1 MMTTLLELTSAS
13 LLALAIIA
21 WLLSGVISWL
31 VAASA
36 RLNSL
41 ISGVGGVLA
50 SLAAIAAAW
59 QALHNGQVQITPL
72 PLLHYLAEF
81 NPLNALLLLAMS
93 LPALFCSLYA
103 CAWLNGVNQRK
114 RARTG
119 LLCNLLLAALTA
131 AAISANGAGLVLM
144 MELAALCA
152 YFLIVQTDDVKSRR
166 AGLNQFLSGRLG
178 TLCLIL
184 CFALLYYA
192 SGIQEIEGLSFELLR
207 HTAFTPGVKSLAFL
221 LSLLGFGLY
230 AGIIPLHGL
239 VPQSHSSA
247 PAQAAALFSSALM
260 KIGIMGVIKVGL
272 DLLGAPPL
280 WWGLMV
286 LLLAIL
292 TALICGL
299 YALMEHDI
307 RRLLAYHTLEN
318 VGIIL
323 LGVGGAMVGVALN
336 LPVLASLALLAGLFH
351 LFNHGLFK
359 TALFLGAGEIEM
371 QTGIKDME
379 KLGGIARRMPWTAVA
394 MLIALMSMA
403 ALPPLNGF
411 ASEWLLYQSL
421 FQMSA
426 GHDIAGRLLGPL
438 LAVGL
443 ALTGALALMCIAKVF
458 GVTFLGAP
466 RSDAAASGLPPS
478 FTMTLSIA
486 MLALLCLAV
495 GVAAPW
501 VIPPLAGV
509 ASSIL
514 QAPPM
519 QVASQGVLLT
529 RTAAV
534 SPPMIAIL
542 LLSLPLLPLLLTS
555 LLRGAR
561 LPARQRGDAWACG
574 YGHSP
579 DMVVTATGFA
589 QPLRVMFAPVY
600 RLRRIATPDRLVSTL
615 HRGGISALC
624 HRLAF
629 IELAVLL
636 VITLA

>member
-1 MMTTLLELTSAS
+1 MTALFALEPAS
-13 LLALAIIA
+13 LLALALLV
-21 WLLSGVISWL
+21 WLLSGIAGGLLAAAARISG
-31 VAASA
+31 
-36 RLNSL
+36 L
-41 ISGVGGVLA
+41 ISGTGGMVASAAVIVAAVQVLI
-50 SLAAIAAAW
+50 SGTSVTL
-59 QALHNGQVQITPL
+59 TL
-72 PLLHYLAEF
+72 PVVPYTAELS
-81 NPLNALLLLAMS
+81 PLNALLLLAMS
-93 LPALFCSLYA
+93 VTALFSSLYA
-103 CAWLNGVNQRK
+103 CAWLAHARQRQ

-131 AAISANGAGLVLM
+131 ATISATAVELILM
-144 MELAALCA
+144 MEMAALCA

-184 CFALLYYA
+184 AFALLHHT
-192 SGIQEIEGLSFELLR
+192 SGSVSFDVLR
-207 HTAFTPGVKSLAFL
+207 HTAFTPGIKSVSFL
-221 LSLLGFGLY
+221 LALAGFGLY
-230 AGIIPLHGL
+230 AGIIPLHAW

-247 PAQAAALFSSALM
+247 PAHAAALFSSALM
-260 KIGIMGVIKVGL
+260 KIGILGIVKVGL

-292 TALICGL
+292 TAFIGGL

-323 LGVGGAMVGVALN
+323 LGVGGAMAGVALN

-379 KLGGIARRMPWTAVA
+379 KLGGIARLMPWTAFTL
-394 MLIALMSMA
+394 LIALMSMA

-421 FQMSA
+421 FQLSA
-426 GHDIAGRLLGPL
+426 SPLFIARLLGPL

-458 GVTFLGAP
+458 GVTFLGSP
-466 RSDAAASGLPPS
+466 RSQAAAEATPAPLA
-478 FTMTLSIA
+478 MTLSGVL
-486 MLALLCLAV
+486 LALLCV
-495 GVAAPW
+495 GC
-501 VIPPLAGV
+501 GV
-509 ASSIL
+509 ASPWIIPHFSAVAASVL
-514 QAPPM
+514 NAPVL
-519 QVASQGVLLT
+519 QVAQHGVVFST
-529 RTAAV
+529 TSAV
-534 SPPMIAIL
+534 SAPMVAIL
-542 LLSLPLLPLLLTS
+542 LLGMPLLPWIIAAV
-555 LLRGAR
+555 LRGQR
-561 LPARQRGDAWACG
+561 LPNRSRGDAWACG
-574 YGHSP
+574 YAHSA

-589 QPLRVMFAPVY
+589 QPLRVMFAPLY
-600 RLRRIATPDRLVSTL
+600 RLRQRVTPSSMVGAL
-615 HRGGISALC
+615 HRGWTGAFC
-624 HRLAF
+624 RRLAF

-636 VITLA
+636 VVAFA

>member
-1 MMTTLLELTSAS
+1 MMTSLFAWTPAS
-13 LLALAIIA
+13 LLTLALMI
-21 WLLSGVISWL
+21 WLLSGIVSWL
-31 VAASA
+31 VAAFA
-36 RLNSL
+36 RLSSL
-41 ISGVGGVLA
+41 ISGAGGMLA
-50 SLAAIAAAW
+50 SLAVILAAM
-59 QALHNGQVQITPL
+59 QILHSGPAQSITL
-72 PLLHYLAEF
+72 PVLHFAAEF
-81 NPLNALLLLAMS
+81 SPLNGLLLLAMAV
-93 LPALFCSLYA
+93 PALFCSLYA

-131 AAISANGAGLVLM
+131 AAISANGAGLILM

-184 CFALLYYA
+184 AFALLHHA
-192 SGIQEIEGLSFELLR
+192 SGSVNYDVLR
-207 HTAFTPGVKSLAFL
+207 HTEFTPGVKSLAFL

-230 AGIIPLHGL
+230 AGIIPLHGW

-292 TALICGL
+292 TAFIGGL

-379 KLGGIARRMPWTAVA
+379 KLGGMARLMPWTAVA

-421 FQMSA
+421 FQLS
-426 GHDIAGRLLGPL
+426 GSHVFIARLLGPL

-466 RSDAAASGLPPS
+466 RSQAAADATPAPLP
-478 FTMTLSIA
+478 MTLASLL
-486 MLALLCLAV
+486 LALLC
-495 GVAAPW
+495 
-501 VIPPLAGV
+501 VIFGV
-509 ASSIL
+509 ASPWLIPHFSAVAASVL
-514 QAPPM
+514 NAPLMPF
-519 QVASQGVLLT
+519 AGQGAAMT
-529 RTAAV
+529 GTSAV
-534 SPPMIAIL
+534 SAPMIAL
-542 LLSLPLLPLLLTS
+542 LLLAMPVLPWLIAS
-555 LLRGAR
+555 LLRGQR
-561 LPARQRGDAWACG
+561 LPNRLRGDAWACG

-589 QPLRVMFAPVY
+589 QPLRVMFAPLY
-600 RLRRIATPDRLVSTL
+600 RLRQRATPAALVTAL
-615 HRGGISALC
+615 HQGWLGAFCR
-624 HRLAF
+624 RLAF

-636 VITLA
+636 VVAFA

>member
-1 MMTTLLELTSAS
+1 MMTSLFAWTPAS
-13 LLALAIIA
+13 LLTLALII
-21 WLLSGVISWL
+21 WLLSGIVSWL
-31 VAASA
+31 VAAFA
-36 RLNSL
+36 RLSSL
-41 ISGVGGVLA
+41 ISGAGGMLA
-50 SLAAIAAAW
+50 SLAVILAAM
-59 QALHNGQVQITPL
+59 QILHSGPAQSITL
-72 PLLHYLAEF
+72 PVLHFAAEF
-81 NPLNALLLLAMS
+81 SPLNGLLLLAMAV
-93 LPALFCSLYA
+93 PALFCSLYA

-131 AAISANGAGLVLM
+131 AAISANGAGLILM

-184 CFALLYYA
+184 AFALLHHA
-192 SGIQEIEGLSFELLR
+192 SGSVNYDVLR
-207 HTAFTPGVKSLAFL
+207 HTEFTPGVKSLAFL

-230 AGIIPLHGL
+230 AGIIPLHGW

-292 TALICGL
+292 TAFIGGL

-318 VGIIL
+318 IGIIL

-379 KLGGIARRMPWTAVA
+379 KLGGMARLMPWTAVA

-421 FQMSA
+421 FQLS
-426 GHDIAGRLLGPL
+426 GSHVFIARLLGPL

-466 RSDAAASGLPPS
+466 RSQAAADATPAPLP
-478 FTMTLSIA
+478 MTLASLL
-486 MLALLCLAV
+486 LALLC
-495 GVAAPW
+495 
-501 VIPPLAGV
+501 VIFGV
-509 ASSIL
+509 ASPWLVPHFSAVAASVL
-514 QAPPM
+514 NAPLMPF
-519 QVASQGVLLT
+519 AGQGAVMT
-529 RTAAV
+529 GTSAV
-534 SPPMIAIL
+534 SAPMIAL
-542 LLSLPLLPLLLTS
+542 LLLAMPVLPWLIAS
-555 LLRGAR
+555 LLRGQR
-561 LPARQRGDAWACG
+561 LPNRLRGDAWACG

-589 QPLRVMFAPVY
+589 QPLRVMFAPLY
-600 RLRRIATPDRLVSTL
+600 RLRQRATPAALVTAL
-615 HRGGISALC
+615 HQGWLGAFCR
-624 HRLAF
+624 RLAF

-636 VITLA
+636 VVAFA

>member
-1 MMTTLLELTSAS
+1 MTALFALEPAS
-13 LLALAIIA
+13 LLALALLV
-21 WLLSGVISWL
+21 WLLSGIAGGLLAAAARISG
-31 VAASA
+31 
-36 RLNSL
+36 L
-41 ISGVGGVLA
+41 ISGTGGMVASAAVIVAAVQVLI
-50 SLAAIAAAW
+50 SGTSVTL
-59 QALHNGQVQITPL
+59 TL
-72 PLLHYLAEF
+72 PVVPYTAELS
-81 NPLNALLLLAMS
+81 PLNALLLLAMS
-93 LPALFCSLYA
+93 VTALFSSLYA
-103 CAWLNGVNQRK
+103 CAWLAHARQRQ

-131 AAISANGAGLVLM
+131 AAISATAVELILM
-144 MELAALCA
+144 MEMAALCA

-184 CFALLYYA
+184 AFALLHHT
-192 SGIQEIEGLSFELLR
+192 SGSVSFDVLR
-207 HTAFTPGVKSLAFL
+207 HTAFTPGIKSVSFL
-221 LSLLGFGLY
+221 LALAGFGLY
-230 AGIIPLHGL
+230 AGIIPLHAW

-247 PAQAAALFSSALM
+247 PAHAAALFSSALM
-260 KIGIMGVIKVGL
+260 KIGILGIVKVGL

-292 TALICGL
+292 TAFIGGL

-323 LGVGGAMVGVALN
+323 LGVGGAMAGVALN

-379 KLGGIARRMPWTAVA
+379 KLGGIARLMPWTAFTL
-394 MLIALMSMA
+394 LIALMSMA

-421 FQMSA
+421 FQLSA
-426 GHDIAGRLLGPL
+426 SPLFIARLLGPL

-458 GVTFLGAP
+458 GVTFLGSP
-466 RSDAAASGLPPS
+466 RSQAAAEATPAPLA
-478 FTMTLSIA
+478 MTLSGVL
-486 MLALLCLAV
+486 LALLCV
-495 GVAAPW
+495 GC
-501 VIPPLAGV
+501 GV
-509 ASSIL
+509 ASPWIIPHFSAVAASVL
-514 QAPPM
+514 NAPVL
-519 QVASQGVLLT
+519 QVAQHGVVFST
-529 RTAAV
+529 TSAV
-534 SPPMIAIL
+534 SAPIVAIL
-542 LLSLPLLPLLLTS
+542 LLGMPLLPWIIAAV
-555 LLRGAR
+555 LRGKR
-561 LPARQRGDAWACG
+561 LPNRSRGDAWACG
-574 YGHSP
+574 YAHSA

-589 QPLRVMFAPVY
+589 QPLRVMFAPLY
-600 RLRRIATPDRLVSTL
+600 RLRQRVTPSSMVSAL
-615 HRGGISALC
+615 HRGWTGAFC
-624 HRLAF
+624 RRLAF

-636 VITLA
+636 VVAFA

>member
-1 MMTTLLELTSAS
+1 MTALFALEPAS
-13 LLALAIIA
+13 LLALALLV
-21 WLLSGVISWL
+21 WLLSGIAGGLLATAARISG
-31 VAASA
+31 
-36 RLNSL
+36 L
-41 ISGVGGVLA
+41 ISGTGGMVASAAVIVAAVQVLI
-50 SLAAIAAAW
+50 SGTSVTL
-59 QALHNGQVQITPL
+59 TL
-72 PLLHYLAEF
+72 PVVPYTAELS
-81 NPLNALLLLAMS
+81 PLNALLLLAMS
-93 LPALFCSLYA
+93 VTALFSSLYA
-103 CAWLNGVNQRK
+103 CAWLAHARQRQ

-131 AAISANGAGLVLM
+131 AAISATAVELILM
-144 MELAALCA
+144 MEMAALCA

-184 CFALLYYA
+184 AFALLHHT
-192 SGIQEIEGLSFELLR
+192 SGSVSFDVLR
-207 HTAFTPGVKSLAFL
+207 HTAFTPGIKSVSFL
-221 LSLLGFGLY
+221 LALAGFGLY
-230 AGIIPLHGL
+230 AGIIPLHAW

-247 PAQAAALFSSALM
+247 PAHAAALFSSALM
-260 KIGIMGVIKVGL
+260 KIGILGIVKVGL

-292 TALICGL
+292 TAFIGGL

-323 LGVGGAMVGVALN
+323 LGVGGAMAGVALN

-379 KLGGIARRMPWTAVA
+379 KLGGIARLMPWTAFTL
-394 MLIALMSMA
+394 LIALMSMA

-421 FQMSA
+421 FQLSA
-426 GHDIAGRLLGPL
+426 SPLFIARLLGPL
-438 LAVGL
+438 LTVGL

-458 GVTFLGAP
+458 GVTFLGSP
-466 RSDAAASGLPPS
+466 RSQAAAEATPAPLA
-478 FTMTLSIA
+478 MTLSGVL
-486 MLALLCLAV
+486 LALLCV
-495 GVAAPW
+495 GC
-501 VIPPLAGV
+501 GV
-509 ASSIL
+509 ASPWIIPHFSAVAASVL
-514 QAPPM
+514 NAPVL
-519 QVASQGVLLT
+519 QVAQHGVVFST
-529 RTAAV
+529 TSAV
-534 SPPMIAIL
+534 SAPMVAIL
-542 LLSLPLLPLLLTS
+542 LLGMPLLPWIIAAV
-555 LLRGAR
+555 LRGQR
-561 LPARQRGDAWACG
+561 LPNRSRGDAWACG
-574 YGHSP
+574 YAHSA

-589 QPLRVMFAPVY
+589 QPLRVMFAPLY
-600 RLRRIATPDRLVSTL
+600 RLRQRVTPSSMVSAL
-615 HRGGISALC
+615 HRGWTGAFC
-624 HRLAF
+624 RRLAF

-636 VITLA
+636 VVAFA

>member
-1 MMTTLLELTSAS
+1 MMTSLFAWTPAS
-13 LLALAIIA
+13 LLTLALMI
-21 WLLSGVISWL
+21 WLLSGIVSWL
-31 VAASA
+31 VAAFA
-36 RLNSL
+36 RLSSL
-41 ISGVGGVLA
+41 ISGAGGMLA
-50 SLAAIAAAW
+50 SLAVILAAM
-59 QALHNGQVQITPL
+59 QILHSGPAQSITL
-72 PLLHYLAEF
+72 PVLHFAAEF
-81 NPLNALLLLAMS
+81 SPLNGLLLLAMAV
-93 LPALFCSLYA
+93 PALFCSLYA

-131 AAISANGAGLVLM
+131 AAISANGAGLILM

-184 CFALLYYA
+184 AFALLHHA
-192 SGIQEIEGLSFELLR
+192 SGSVNFDVLR
-207 HTAFTPGVKSLAFL
+207 HTEFTPGVKSLAFL

-230 AGIIPLHGL
+230 AGIIPLHGW

-292 TALICGL
+292 TAFIGGL
-299 YALMEHDI
+299 SALMEHDI

-323 LGVGGAMVGVALN
+323 LGVGGAMVGVALK

-379 KLGGIARRMPWTAVA
+379 KLGGMARLMPWTAVA

-421 FQMSA
+421 FQLS
-426 GHDIAGRLLGPL
+426 GSHVFIARLLGPL

-466 RSDAAASGLPPS
+466 RSQAAADATPAPLP
-478 FTMTLSIA
+478 MTLASLL
-486 MLALLCLAV
+486 LALLC
-495 GVAAPW
+495 
-501 VIPPLAGV
+501 VIFGV
-509 ASSIL
+509 ASPWLIPHFSAVAASVL
-514 QAPPM
+514 NAPLMPF
-519 QVASQGVLLT
+519 AGQGAAMT
-529 RTAAV
+529 GTSAV
-534 SPPMIAIL
+534 SAPMIAL
-542 LLSLPLLPLLLTS
+542 LLLAMPVLPWLIAS
-555 LLRGAR
+555 LLRGQR
-561 LPARQRGDAWACG
+561 LPNRLRGDAWACG

-589 QPLRVMFAPVY
+589 QPLRVMFAPLY
-600 RLRRIATPDRLVSTL
+600 RLRQLATPAALVTAL
-615 HRGGISALC
+615 HQGWLGAFCR
-624 HRLAF
+624 RLAF

-636 VITLA
+636 VVAFA